1 MRRRLAS
8 ARHRTIPDN
17 LPSLNMANTL
27 NTPDTAIRAD
37 QEGLEGLDDRQCPL
51 QATGR
56 RHHAD
61 ARGLAACCSLG

>member
-8 ARHRTIPDN
+8 ARHRTILDSR
-17 LPSLNMANTL
+17 PSLNMANTL

-37 QEGLEGLDDRQCPL
+37 QEGLDDRQCPL